1 MRKIFSFIMAGC
13 MTVCAFTSCM
23 DDTDEPNTEDLL
35 ITSPVSVGEVN
46 SSIAELKS
54 MYKSLFT
61 QSNAFEQVQEDIV
74 IEAVVAANDISGNLY
89 QTLLLRDINEEEG
102 TDQGIVLG
110 VKNTCLYPYF
120 MLGQRVKVN
129 LKGLYI
135 GVYSKLPK
143 IGQPYY
149 TSSGN
154 LRLGPMLLQLCGTQ
168 VELVGKPDPSCAECQ
183 PKVLDEAWLK
193 ASDKNNYLNYPM
205 LVTIK
210 GNLAE
215 ADGTAIFA
223 PEAEQDAGYG
233 VDRTLKVGSTNVT
246 LRTSTQ
252 NDIAFLVMPQN
263 ERSYTGLL
271 SYYSSWQ
278 IQLRSVD
285 DIYPSVEEYYQY

>member
-1 MRKIFSFIMAGC
+1 MMAGC
-13 MTVCAFTSCM
+13 MTLCVFTSCM
-23 DDTDEPNTEDLL
+23 DDTDEPNTDNLL
-35 ITSPVSVGEVN
+35 VTSPVSVGEVN
-46 SSIAELKS
+46 SSISDLKS
-54 MYKSLFT
+54 AYKSLFT
-61 QSNAFEQVQEDIV
+61 QSNAFEEITEDVV

-89 QTLLLRDINEEEG
+89 QTLLLRDIDEENG
-102 TDQGIVLG
+102 TDQAIVLG

-154 LRLGPMLLQLCGTQ
+154 LRLGPMLFQLCRTN
-168 VELVGKPDPSCAECQ
+168 VELVGAPDPTCAECQ

-193 ASDKNNYLNYPM
+193 ASDKKNYMNYPM
-205 LVTIK
+205 LVTMK
-210 GNLAE
+210 GKLTE

-233 VDRTLKVGSTNVT
+233 VDRTLRVGATDVT

-252 NDIAFLVMPQN
+252 NDIAFLVMPQD

-278 IQLRSVD
+278 IQLRATD
-285 DIYPSVEEYYQY
+285 DIFPAIQENEEEEVEP